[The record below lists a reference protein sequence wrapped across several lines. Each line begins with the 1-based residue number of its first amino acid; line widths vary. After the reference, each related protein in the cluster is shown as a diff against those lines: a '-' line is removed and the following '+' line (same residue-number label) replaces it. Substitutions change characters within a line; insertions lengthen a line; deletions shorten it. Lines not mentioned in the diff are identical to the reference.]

1 MSAPDAREVE
11 AFLYREAR
19 LADENR
25 YDEWTA
31 LWTEDA
37 LYWVPSNLDD
47 YDPREHISIIY
58 DDRER
63 LQDRVDRLKS
73 GAAWS
78 QEPRSRV
85 RRVVSNIEIEAPDAN
100 GEITASSNFVLGDL
114 RRSLQ
119 TVYFA
124 RQMHRLRPT
133 PQGLRLVYKKVMLL
147 NSNEPIH
154 NLSFIV

>member
-1 MSAPDAREVE
+1 MKEDVE

-31 LWTEDA
+31 LWTDDA
-37 LYWVPSNLDD
+37 IYWVPANLDD
-47 YDPREHISIIY
+47 YDPREHISLIY

-63 LQDRVDRLKS
+63 IQDRVDRLKS

-85 RRVVSNIEIEAPDAN
+85 RRLVSNIEIEPPDAK
-100 GEITASSNFVLGDL
+100 GEITTSSNFVLGDL
-114 RRSLQ
+114 RRGVQ
-119 TVYFA
+119 AVYFA
-124 RQMHRLRPT
+124 RQIHRLRPT
-133 PQGLRLVYKKVMLL
+133 PQGLRLAYKKVMLL
-147 NSNEPIH
+147 NNNEPIH